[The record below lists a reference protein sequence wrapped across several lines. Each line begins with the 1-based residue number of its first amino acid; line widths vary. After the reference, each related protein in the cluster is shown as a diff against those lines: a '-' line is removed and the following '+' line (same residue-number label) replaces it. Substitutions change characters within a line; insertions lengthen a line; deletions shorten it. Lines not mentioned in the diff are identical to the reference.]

1 VKRHPPAWSSK
12 LLSPKAAVGWEAE
25 AEAEAE
31 LIRRVEGLEATT
43 WRNWTRRG
51 WGMRHGVEREGV
63 VAWCCCSIFC
73 IGKQEREGGRERE
86 MHRGEK
92 LREGTDKDKAHAHF
106 IKKPFYIFYFF
117 VNG

>member
-51 WGMRHGVEREGV
+51 WGMRQGLRERVWWRGA
-63 VAWCCCSIFC
+63 VAPYSVSES
-73 IGKQEREGGRERE
+73 KREREGGRERCT
-86 MHRGEK
+86 GEK
-92 LREGTDKDKAHAHF
+92 SYGKGQ
-106 IKKPFYIFYFF
+106 IKIRLMPIL
-117 VNG
+117 